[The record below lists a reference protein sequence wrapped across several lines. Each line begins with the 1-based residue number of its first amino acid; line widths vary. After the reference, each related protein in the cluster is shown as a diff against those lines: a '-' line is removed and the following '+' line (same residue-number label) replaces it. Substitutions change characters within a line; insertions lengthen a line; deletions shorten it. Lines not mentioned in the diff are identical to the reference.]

1 MKTFPKLLLAAA
13 AVLLLAGLIWVETDW
28 TAEENAALTAAQPE
42 SVIKAEKPGLSDM
55 HLRDRDALYERDDD
69 TSVVTMYLTVS
80 RGNTAENTDHS
91 WAEINAYSVYDYE
104 EMGVERYQIAGLLQ
118 VGDENGPLPGEL
130 GYGEKVPNATVQV
143 RGQISSRNFQKNY
156 KIEIKK
162 GKGLWNDQRTI
173 ALNKHE
179 GDGLRFRTKLAYD
192 LLEEIPQLLS
202 LRTQFVHL
210 YVRDMTG
217 ENPDEFEDY
226 GLYTQVEQLNG
237 RAMRS
242 HGLDENG
249 QLYKINSFEFF
260 RHEDVI
266 RLTSDPLYD
275 EKAFSERLEIK
286 GSKDHSKLIRML
298 DAVNSMLVT
307 PEDLLETYFDKEN
320 VAYWM
325 AFQILMGNADTQN
338 RNFYLYS
345 PLNSEKWYL
354 ISWDHDEVLMR
365 HEFALNEESDQGS
378 WETGVSNY
386 WCNVLFQR
394 LLKSAV
400 FREALDAAVE
410 DLYAMLT
417 EEKLSAM
424 MESYAEVVLPYL
436 YSYPDIAYADIDPEV
451 YEMLL
456 AESAGEV
463 EVNYQLYLKSWESPM
478 PFYIDVP
485 DAQADGSV
493 YFSWEAAYDFDGED
507 ITYSFAVARDYQF
520 QEVLC
525 AREGLVLPWTEAVI
539 TEPGQYFVRVS
550 ARNASGYT
558 QDAFDYYVTNDGK
571 AYGMCCFYLLEDRII
586 EVEDYGL

>member
-13 AVLLLAGLIWVETDW
+13 AVLLLAGLIWLETDW
-28 TAEENAALTAAQPE
+28 PAEESAVLTAAQPE
-42 SVIKAEKPGLSDM
+42 SVIKAEKPELSDM
-55 HLRDRDALYERDDD
+55 HLRDRDTLYERDDD

-80 RGNTAENTDHS
+80 RGNTAENTNHS

-104 EMGVERYQIAGLLQ
+104 AMGVERYQIAGLLQ

-143 RGQISSRNFQKNY
+143 RGQTSSRNFQKNY

-179 GDGLRFRTKLAYD
+179 GDDLRFRTKLAFD

-217 ENPDEFEDY
+217 ENPDEFVDY

-249 QLYKINSFEFF
+249 QLYKINAFEFF
-260 RHEDVI
+260 RYEGII
-266 RLTSDPLYD
+266 RLASDPLYD
-275 EKAFSERLEIK
+275 EKAFSQLLEIK
-286 GSKDHSKLIRML
+286 GSRDHSKLIRML

-307 PEDLLETYFDKEN
+307 PEELLETYFDKEN

-345 PLNSEKWYL
+345 PLNSERWYL
-354 ISWDHDEVLMR
+354 ISWDHDEILMR
-365 HEFALNEESDQGS
+365 HELALNEESDQGS

-394 LLKSAV
+394 LLKSAA
-400 FREALDAAVE
+400 FREALDAAVK

-417 EEKLSAM
+417 EERLSAM
-424 MESYAEVVLPYL
+424 MESYAEVILPYL
-436 YSYPDIAYADIDPEV
+436 FSYPDNAYADIEPEV

-463 EVNYQLYLKSWESPM
+463 EENYQRYLKSWESPM

-485 DAQADGSV
+485 DAQEDGSV

-520 QEVLC
+520 QEILC
-525 AREGLVLPWTEAVI
+525 TREGLIMPWAEARI

-558 QDAFDYYVTNDGK
+558 QDAFDYYVANNGK
-571 AYGMCCFYLLEDRII
+571 AYGMRCFYLLEDRSI

>member
-13 AVLLLAGLIWVETDW
+13 AVLLLAGLIWLETDW
-28 TAEENAALTAAQPE
+28 PAEESAVLTAAQPE
-42 SVIKAEKPGLSDM
+42 SVIKAEKPELSDM
-55 HLRDRDALYERDDD
+55 HLRDRDTLYERDDD

-80 RGNTAENTDHS
+80 RGNTAENTNHS

-104 EMGVERYQIAGLLQ
+104 AMGVERYQIAGLLQ

-143 RGQISSRNFQKNY
+143 RGQTSSRNFQKNY

-179 GDGLRFRTKLAYD
+179 GDDLRFRTKLAFD

-217 ENPDEFEDY
+217 ENPDEFVDY

-249 QLYKINSFEFF
+249 QLYKINAFEFF
-260 RHEDVI
+260 RYEDII
-266 RLTSDPLYD
+266 RLASDPLYD
-275 EKAFSERLEIK
+275 EKAFSQLLEIK
-286 GSKDHSKLIRML
+286 GSRDHSKLIRML

-307 PEDLLETYFDKEN
+307 PEELLETYFDKEN

-345 PLNSEKWYL
+345 PLNSERWYL
-354 ISWDHDEVLMR
+354 ISWDHDEILMR
-365 HEFALNEESDQGS
+365 HELALNEESDQGS

-394 LLKSAV
+394 LLKSAA
-400 FREALDAAVE
+400 FREALDAAVK

-417 EEKLSAM
+417 EERLSAM
-424 MESYAEVVLPYL
+424 MESYAEVILPYL
-436 YSYPDIAYADIDPEV
+436 FSYPDNAYADIEPEV

-463 EVNYQLYLKSWESPM
+463 EENYQRYLKSWESPM

-485 DAQADGSV
+485 DAQEDGSV

-520 QEVLC
+520 QEILC
-525 AREGLVLPWTEAVI
+525 TREGLIMPWAEARI

-558 QDAFDYYVTNDGK
+558 QDAFDYYVANNGK
-571 AYGMCCFYLLEDRII
+571 AYGMRCFYLLEDRSI